1 MDYRQEIRVFIV
13 ENFLY
18 GDGQLLDDEG
28 SLLEKGIM
36 DSTGILELIAFL
48 EQTFEIQVNDE
59 EIVPDN
65 LDSLVRIEKFLK
77 GKINGRP

>member
-18 GDGQLLDDEG
+18 GDENLLDDEV

-48 EQTFEIQVNDE
+48 EQTFEIQVHDE

-65 LDSLVRIEKFLK
+65 LDSLVRIEKYLK
-77 GKINGRP
+77 VKINGRS